1 MKQNYK
7 IIEIEWKD
15 STYYS
20 GHYKKETIKEYGL
33 KRMKTIGYLI
43 EENKELIKIAMT
55 KETTEE
61 DNIADFII
69 IPKVNIISRRF
80 LR

>member
-1 MKQNYK
+1 MKPNYK

-15 STYYS
+15 ITFYPGYY
-20 GHYKKETIKEYGL
+20 KAETIKEYGI

-43 EENKELIKIAMT
+43 EETKKLIKMAMT

-61 DNIADFII
+61 DNVAEFIV
-69 IPKVNIISRRF
+69 IPKENIISRRF
-80 LR
+80 L